1 MSSRDHSCA
10 ANERISLGFQLP
22 SVADTNLEIIISV
35 GANERTNR
43 IFSSIAAAAAS
54 PKEQKTTGSF
64 NGDPRRLSHI
74 FTSAG
79 STSKTSD
86 LELIENQFN
95 LLKPCCKPLFSKLLV
110 TELCQT
116 STRYGH

>member
-43 IFSSIAAAAAS
+43 IFSSIAAAGRLPEGTENDRQFQRRPA
-54 PKEQKTTGSF
+54 TSF
-64 NGDPRRLSHI
+64 SH
-74 FTSAG
+74 
-79 STSKTSD
+79 
-86 LELIENQFN
+86 L
-95 LLKPCCKPLFSKLLV
+95 
-110 TELCQT
+110 
-116 STRYGH
+116 H